1 MYGTAEACE
10 LPRHAVQREDIPSQ
24 IDSEK
29 HHRHGHLL
37 AARSRGLSFCRPW
50 CAPGKRCAY
59 WQNPLCRERCEGMA
73 LSFVI
78 KPATIYMT

>member
-1 MYGTAEACE
+1 MYGTAEASE

-37 AARSRGLSFCRPW
+37 AESGRGLIFAVP
-50 CAPGKRCAY
+50 
-59 WQNPLCRERCEGMA
+59 
-73 LSFVI
+73 
-78 KPATIYMT
+78 